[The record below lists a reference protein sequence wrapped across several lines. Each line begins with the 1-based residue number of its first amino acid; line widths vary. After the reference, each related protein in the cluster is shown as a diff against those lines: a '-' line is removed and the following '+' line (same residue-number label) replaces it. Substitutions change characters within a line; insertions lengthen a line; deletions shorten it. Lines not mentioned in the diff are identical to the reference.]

1 MALTNSRF
9 NSSGVVY
16 RASGYLSGTYTAAT
30 VTSAPTDASAGT
42 VIAAGVMTISLGFTP
57 KHFKIRNATDRLDQE
72 WHQGMNSGD
81 FVETAAAGDKTLE
94 TDDKVVV
101 DTTANT
107 VTVTFDGGAATDNDT
122 VVWVAEG

>member
-1 MALTNSRF
+1 MALTATHRKM
-9 NSSGVVY
+9 SGINH

-30 VTSAPTDASAGT
+30 VEHDADDV

-57 KHFKIRNATDRLDQE
+57 KYFKILNVTDRLGQE
-72 WHQGMNSGD
+72 WYEGMNSGD

-101 DTTANT
+101 DTDANT
-107 VTVTFDGGAATDNDT
+107 VTVTFSGGAATDNDT